1 MGEISFSFKD
11 YSVERIGRVTDEWEK
26 TQWFRNVLQK
36 TDCLVLIQL
45 LTRNFCRRSGS
56 HSPKEHTGTENYQ
69 NNICNSMYVPLYT
82 HLKNNHQSIQSE
94 K

>member
-26 TQWFRNVLQK
+26 TQWFRHVLQK

-56 HSPKEHTGTENYQ
+56 RSPKEHTGTENYQ
-69 NNICNSMYVPLYT
+69 NNICNSMYVPFT
-82 HLKNNHQSIQSE
+82 HTLKKQPSE
-94 K
+94 YSE

>member
-26 TQWFRNVLQK
+26 TQWFRHVLQK

-56 HSPKEHTGTENYQ
+56 HSPKEHTGTEINKTIFAIQ
-69 NNICNSMYVPLYT
+69 CMCHYT
-82 HLKNNHQSIQSE
+82 HT
-94 K
+94 

>member
-11 YSVERIGRVTDEWEK
+11 YSVERIGRVTDECEK
-26 TQWFRNVLQK
+26 TQWFRHVLQK

-56 HSPKEHTGTENYQ
+56 HSPKEHTGTK
-69 NNICNSMYVPLYT
+69 I
-82 HLKNNHQSIQSE
+82 
-94 K
+94 

>member
-1 MGEISFSFKD
+1 MGEISFSFEY

-26 TQWFRNVLQK
+26 TQWFRHVLQK

-56 HSPKEHTGTENYQ
+56 HSPKEHTGTEN
-69 NNICNSMYVPLYT
+69 
-82 HLKNNHQSIQSE
+82 
-94 K
+94 